1 MKVLA
6 NPTSKH
12 SDAKKKKKNTSEKTI
27 QADICNEKKNT
38 KYIRNRGEF
47 FIGGDQLTKPRK

>member
-1 MKVLA
+1 MQ
-6 NPTSKH
+6 
-12 SDAKKKKKNTSEKTI
+12 KKKKKNTSEKTI
-27 QADICNEKKNT
+27 QADICHEKKNT